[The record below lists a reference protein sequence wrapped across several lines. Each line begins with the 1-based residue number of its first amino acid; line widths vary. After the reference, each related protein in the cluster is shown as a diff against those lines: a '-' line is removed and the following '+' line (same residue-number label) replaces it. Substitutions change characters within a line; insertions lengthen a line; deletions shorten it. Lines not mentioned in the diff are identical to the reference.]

1 MQVEMKAGVGY
12 AVVVDGFN
20 GQFGPYQVDI
30 SAVQVQACTPGLRP
44 NFQFSGCDIILS
56 RLFLY

>member
-20 GQFGPYQVDI
+20 GQFGPYQIDI
-30 SAVQVQACTPGLRP
+30 YAVQARASTPGLRP
-44 NFQFSGCDIILS
+44 CFRLPDYGVLS
-56 RLFLY
+56 CFLWF